1 MDIRKS
7 SKRLAKLLTY
17 ILGRQPDEFGL
28 VLDGSGYV
36 RVKELLKAVCEEDGW
51 RHVRQRH
58 LEEILITMSDSPID
72 LHKGCIRAIDRS
84 RLPLPETDPHPPK
97 LLYCCVRQR
106 AYAHVREKGVRH
118 SENRPVRLTDDKTM
132 ALRIG
137 RRTDPEPVLLTV
149 HATRARHHGV
159 TFQRYGKSLFL
170 TKALPADCLTGP
182 PLPKPRA
189 KDEKRAPAPP
199 PPVPPGSFFLEPDPQ
214 KRFEKRARR
223 KKEISWKK
231 ERRKRSRHP

>member
-28 VLDGSGYV
+28 VLDNNGFV
-36 RVKELLKAVCEEDGW
+36 RIKELLKAVCEEDGW
-51 RHVRQRH
+51 RHVRKRH
-58 LEEILITMSDSPID
+58 LEEILISMSDPPID
-72 LHKGCIRAIDRS
+72 IHKGRIRAIDRS
-84 RLPLPETDPHPPK
+84 RLPCPKTDDKPPK

-106 AYAHVREKGVRH
+106 AYAHVREKGIRS
-118 SENRPVRLTDDKTM
+118 SEDRPVRLTDDKHM

-149 HATRARHHGV
+149 YATRGLHHGV
-159 TFQRYGKSLFL
+159 TFQRYGNALFL
-170 TKALPADCLTGP
+170 SGTLPADCLTGP

-189 KDEKRAPAPP
+189 KDEKPAPAPMP
-199 PPVPPGSFFLEPDPQ
+199 PAAPGSFFLEPNPQ
-214 KRFEKRARR
+214 KRFEKRSRR

-231 ERRKRSRHP
+231 ERRKRSRRP